1 MKLKVGFKHNHI
13 KWMKPMPYKVKPKPN
28 LKLVQT
34 INLKFLKLQEYFHFF
49 FFKKLIY
56 PFSCY
61 ADIYIH
67 HMGLHVYHIQSQ
79 RKSITATSNYG
90 IASHGT
96 TWDGTPLKSTHICA
110 IRLAHAN
117 IPTIHTILDI
127 YYHSNYTQ
135 EFLSILE
142 LLYRNESTKLSH
154 FMICSWL
161 KGKLH
166 G

>member
-1 MKLKVGFKHNHI
+1 
-13 KWMKPMPYKVKPKPN
+13 MKPMPYKVKPKPN

-34 INLKFLKLQEYFHFF
+34 INLKFLKLQEYFHFK
-49 FFKKLIY
+49 KKLIY

-96 TWDGTPLKSTHICA
+96 T
-110 IRLAHAN
+110 
-117 IPTIHTILDI
+117 
-127 YYHSNYTQ
+127 
-135 EFLSILE
+135 
-142 LLYRNESTKLSH
+142 
-154 FMICSWL
+154 
-161 KGKLH
+161 
-166 G
+166 